1 MSRLL
6 TALSILLLTTQS
18 YRGVAQ
24 TRDTWFWPS
33 VEVQKKFFGDLTLS
47 ANVEARIN
55 NNFSNLRGYFGEFEA
70 KWDFNKYLA
79 ASANYRI
86 GGRQADI
93 SDYAKGQ
100 RVTLYVYGKL
110 KFDKFSIT
118 NRAGVFRQ
126 YLDVTETPRDY
137 FRDKLTIKGDF
148 FKVNPLVYA
157 EYFYRFDKEPA
168 KIDEWRF
175 AGGAE
180 WDITKQHSIKL
191 LYMYCQEVHRKN
203 PDRRDVI
210 VLSYEL
216 KLKSKKKKD
225 KPKEG

>member
-6 TALSILLLTTQS
+6 TAMLLLFLAAS
-18 YRGVAQ
+18 SHGQ
-24 TRDTWFWPS
+24 TRDNWFWPS
-33 VEVQKKFFGDLTLS
+33 VQVEKKFFGDLTLS
-47 ANVEARIN
+47 ANAEARIN

-100 RVTLYVYGKL
+100 RFTIYIYGKL

-118 NRAGVFRQ
+118 NRAGIFRQ
-126 YLDVTETPRDY
+126 YQDIRETPRDY

-148 FKVNPLVYA
+148 FKKINPLVYT
-157 EYFYRFDKEPA
+157 EYFYRFDKQPA

-191 LYMYCQEVHRKN
+191 LYMYAQEVHVKK
-203 PDRRDVI
+203 PGGRDVI
-210 VLSYEL
+210 ILSYEL
-216 KLKSKKKKD
+216 KLKSKKKD
-225 KPKEG
+225 KPKAG